1 MISHE
6 FELSNLDICLEYIG
20 NPGIEK
26 QPDGIFLERK
36 LYVMVVRSMDDK
48 IEVYFN
54 GLYIF
59 IAIGDDDG
67 ESLFVE
73 FLERGGKV
81 HLRALI
87 PLNNHRFTVI

>member
-1 MISHE
+1 
-6 FELSNLDICLEYIG
+6 
-20 NPGIEK
+20 
-26 QPDGIFLERK
+26 
-36 LYVMVVRSMDDK
+36 MDDK

>member
-1 MISHE
+1 LISHE
-6 FELSNLDICLEYIG
+6 FELFDLDIRLENIG
-20 NPGIEK
+20 NLGIEK
-26 QPDGIFLERK
+26 QPDGVFLERK

-67 ESLFVE
+67 ECLLVE